1 MMVYNLIKKSC
12 SVSDIDN
19 NDDDSNNNS
28 ATTPTIINDEDDKD
42 VTDCMINNQNEN
54 QRSKTIMSL
63 PSSLQKKNCSDTS
76 TSTIRCNS
84 KNKQQPY
91 H

>member
-1 MMVYNLIKKSC
+1 M
-12 SVSDIDN
+12 DN

-28 ATTPTIINDEDDKD
+28 AATPTIINDEDDKD

-54 QRSKTIMSL
+54 QRSKIAMSL

-76 TSTIRCNS
+76 TRTIRRNS